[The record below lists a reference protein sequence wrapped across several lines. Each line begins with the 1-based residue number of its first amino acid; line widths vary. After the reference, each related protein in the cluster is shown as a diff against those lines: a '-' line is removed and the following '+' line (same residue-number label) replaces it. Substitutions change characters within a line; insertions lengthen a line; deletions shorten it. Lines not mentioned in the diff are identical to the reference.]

1 MERDTIYDFLEK
13 YLAGGDIL
21 DLGCGTGRTGLE
33 LDIKKY
39 QYYVGVD
46 ISEVAIN
53 QARIE
58 CRENPDKNSRNYFV
72 ISDISKYMPDRK
84 YDVILFRE
92 SLYYINQFLIPKI
105 LEKYRKYLS
114 ESGVMIVRISDRR
127 RYKNI
132 IRNIEL
138 KYKVIEKKLS
148 ANSGMIII
156 VFR

>member
-58 CRENPDKNSRNYFV
+58 CRENPDKNS
-72 ISDISKYMPDRK
+72 
-84 YDVILFRE
+84 RE